1 MRKDAKKNQREILVG
16 ARQLFDEN
24 GVAAVSM
31 NQIAKT
37 LGIGAGTL
45 YRHYANKS
53 ALCMALV
60 YDDLADFVASSR
72 EYLAVTDQ
80 SAQTQFRHVLSLYL
94 QFREKNMALLTAVDA
109 GSESA
114 QGSFFYTSEHYQDVV
129 AVFIRL
135 IKISLPDLSTEESQF
150 RADMLIAMLKSDAY
164 AFQRHVRG
172 MAQQQLIDH
181 ILALFVGGV
190 GTN

>member
-1 MRKDAKKNQREILVG
+1 MRKDAKENQREILVG

-60 YDDLADFVASSR
+60 YDDLTDFVTSSR
-72 EYLAVTDQ
+72 EYLTVTDQ
-80 SAQTQFRHVLSLYL
+80 SARTQFRYVLNLYL
-94 QFREKNMALLTAVDA
+94 QFREQNMALLTAVDT
-109 GSESA
+109 GNESA
-114 QGSFFYTSEHYQDVV
+114 QGSYFYTSDHYQDVV
-129 AVFIRL
+129 AVFSRL
-135 IKISLPDLSTEESQF
+135 IKMILPNLSTEESQF

-164 AFQRHVRG
+164 AFQRRVRR
-172 MAQQQLIDH
+172 MDQRQLIDH
-181 ILALFVGGV
+181 ILALVVGEG
-190 GTN
+190 GAN

>member
-1 MRKDAKKNQREILVG
+1 MRSDAEENQQEIMSC
-16 ARQLFDEN
+16 AKRLFAEQ
-24 GVAAVSM
+24 GVSEVSM

-60 YDDLADFVASSR
+60 YDDLAAFVEASR
-72 EYLAVTDQ
+72 HYLMENKEPAQDQ
-80 SAQTQFRHVLSLYL
+80 FQSILTRYL
-94 QFREKNMALLTAVDA
+94 QFRETHNELLLNVDA

-114 QGSFFYTSEHYQDVV
+114 SGSYFYASKIYQSVIEIFV
-129 AVFIRL
+129 
-135 IKISLPDLSTEESQF
+135 KILHAALPALTAQTCQF

-164 AFQRHVRG
+164 NFQRQVRLLD
-172 MAQQQLIDH
+172 QETLIKEMT
-181 ILALFVGGV
+181 LLFLG
-190 GTN
+190 